1 MPRTAARTRGPGRG
15 GRGAQATARQVGRS
29 ALPPHD
35 QAADRQHPDADAA
48 QQHDDAVGLAEL
60 RALVGV
66 DAQFDGLGPRAELLI
81 ADVAQHLAR
90 RAVDIEGAAVLN
102 AARLGRDRIGRALAR
117 WDVDRIGAGQAR
129 RVGGVHHL
137 RQGAVTGVIVR
148 HHHALHGPAG
158 ADWRVMVLGALPGA
172 GDRGGRTAPAA
183 FLDPAHD
190 AVAPDRRPRHARNRQ
205 KQHDPA
211 DVETRQGVQVA
222 PEGPT
227 PAVGRLR
234 RKGRHRTPARLP

>member
-1 MPRTAARTRGPGRG
+1 MPRTAARTRGPGGAGGAPRRRRDRSG
-15 GRGAQATARQVGRS
+15 GRRFHHMTRPLIASTQTPMQ
-29 ALPPHD
+29 P
-35 QAADRQHPDADAA
+35 

-172 GDRGGRTAPAA
+172 GDRGGRTAPSR
-183 FLDPAHD
+183 FP
-190 AVAPDRRPRHARNRQ
+190 
-205 KQHDPA
+205 
-211 DVETRQGVQVA
+211 
-222 PEGPT
+222 
-227 PAVGRLR
+227 
-234 RKGRHRTPARLP
+234 